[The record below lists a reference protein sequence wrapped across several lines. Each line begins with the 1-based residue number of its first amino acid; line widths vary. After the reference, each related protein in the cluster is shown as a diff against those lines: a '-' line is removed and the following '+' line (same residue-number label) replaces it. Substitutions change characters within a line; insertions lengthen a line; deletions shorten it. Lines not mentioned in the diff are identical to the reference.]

1 MCSRR
6 LEPNVDVLL
15 VLVLPPTAVV
25 GGCDASSGW
34 RTWVEIPALVVWA
47 KLVPNEPEHL
57 LRVAFCQPTT
67 EGCTRPGNQDLE
79 LDPTRSS
86 LETALAD
93 G

>member
-1 MCSRR
+1 M
-6 LEPNVDVLL
+6 DVLL

-25 GGCDASSGW
+25 GGCDSGSGW
-34 RTWVEIPALVVWA
+34 RIWVEIPALVVWV
-47 KLVPNEPEHL
+47 KLVPNEPPHL
-57 LRVAFCQPTT
+57 LRVAFCQTT
-67 EGCTRPGNQDLE
+67 IEGCTRPGNQDLE